1 MGFELQ
7 WKYALG
13 SIAVA
18 GGVAGCLAG
27 CGSGSPQGAVL
38 RADAEFSPP
47 VSATAFEAID
57 EVNAA
62 VAQTFTVQQDGLF
75 EKFEFVI
82 TDGESA
88 DAGTIQ
94 VTVQPVSAGGVIDD
108 DPNNSLIDPILV
120 NTASLPAI
128 LVDESTLF
136 DVGSQ
141 PGREVLVGERYAIV
155 VAFVSR
161 ATNHDTNAI
170 ARILGLLPNPGD
182 PYADGTGA
190 TGELNV
196 GFTNNTEDY
205 FFQTFVLTQS

>member
-18 GGVAGCLAG
+18 GCVAG

-38 RADAEFSPP
+38 RADAEFDPP
-47 VSATAFEAID
+47 TSATAFEPID

-62 VAQTFTVQQDGLF
+62 VAQTFTVLQDGLF

-82 TDGESA
+82 TDGEST

-128 LVDESTLF
+128 LIDEFTVF
-136 DVGSQ
+136 DVGTE
-141 PGREVLVGERYAIV
+141 PGREVLAGERYAIV

-161 ATNHDTNAI
+161 ATNHDTDAI
-170 ARILGLLPNPGD
+170 ARVLGLLPAPGD

-196 GFTNNTEDY
+196 GFANNTEDY
-205 FFQTFVLTQS
+205 FFQTFVLTES

>member
-18 GGVAGCLAG
+18 SCMAGCS
-27 CGSGSPQGAVL
+27 SGSLQGSVL
-38 RADAEFSPP
+38 RADAEFDPAT
-47 VSATAFEAID
+47 SATAFRAID

-75 EKFEFVI
+75 EQFEFVI
-82 TDGESA
+82 TDGEST

-108 DPNNSLIDPILV
+108 DPDNSLIDPILI
-120 NTASLPAI
+120 NTTSLPAI
-128 LVDESTLF
+128 LIDESTVF
-136 DVGSQ
+136 DVGTQ
-141 PGREVLVGERYAIV
+141 PGREVLAGERYAIV

-161 ATNHDTNAI
+161 ATDNDTDAI
-170 ARILGLLPNPGD
+170 ARVLGQLPAPGD

-205 FFQTFVLTQS
+205 FFRTFVLTES